1 MEKSK
6 IQKAE
11 ETFKVI
17 AEIQAL
23 KGNVVLNF
31 LEIGKRLVWLQKR
44 EAWRDYATH
53 IHNWGDLLK
62 EIGMKRSTA
71 YHSMKAFQ
79 LFGVQR
85 LDITERR
92 LIQLLPV
99 VDKKN
104 REEWIEKAK
113 QYPEEQWEQ
122 EIRRAKGKP
131 FPAEYTCL
139 HPIKNILCLFKCQ
152 KCSHSWKPS
161 LKEIQN
167 YALFKSGKKKTT

>member
-122 EIRRAKGKP
+122 EIRHAKGKLL
-131 FPAEYTCL
+131 PAECKCPPEAREKWGMEKCGL
-139 HPIKNILCLFKCQ
+139 CGKILTMK
-152 KCSHSWKPS
+152 KYDKS
-161 LKEIQN
+161 L
-167 YALFKSGKKKTT
+167 